1 MDRPWKCACSRETS
15 LKEILAGAGFGSVH
29 IASEDVPEFGVFHS
43 ETWSL
48 PIVGRKGR
56 FQPPSAEIARAYG
69 QAVRKTASL
78 ARELEYHQRAH
89 QDAERALAERLEWVR
104 KLEAELEAR
113 TEWARKTEA
122 ELEERTQW
130 ALSLRQEKNEALA
143 AFERGAAEAENARK
157 HIQAL
162 ETELAEARS
171 ARAKLESQP
180 VDAGRAQIRRRLDTP
195 LRVPA
200 AGHIIVPSI
209 VQVRQGG
216 VMERINI
223 SRVFLGGIVAGI
235 VANILGYLVDGVI
248 LAPQWT
254 AAMKLLGKGD
264 FTTNQIVA
272 FNVIGL
278 AYGVFAV
285 WLYAAIRPRYGAG
298 PRTAICAGL
307 AVWVAGVLLPNAG
320 LMGVTGLFPSD
331 LTTIST
337 LAGAVEWTAAIL
349 AGAALYKEGAES
361 ARTMTARA

>member
-1 MDRPWKCACSRETS
+1 
-15 LKEILAGAGFGSVH
+15 
-29 IASEDVPEFGVFHS
+29 
-43 ETWSL
+43 
-48 PIVGRKGR
+48 
-56 FQPPSAEIARAYG
+56 
-69 QAVRKTASL
+69 
-78 ARELEYHQRAH
+78 
-89 QDAERALAERLEWVR
+89 
-104 KLEAELEAR
+104 
-113 TEWARKTEA
+113 
-122 ELEERTQW
+122 
-130 ALSLRQEKNEALA
+130 
-143 AFERGAAEAENARK
+143 
-157 HIQAL
+157 
-162 ETELAEARS
+162 
-171 ARAKLESQP
+171 
-180 VDAGRAQIRRRLDTP
+180 
-195 LRVPA
+195 
-200 AGHIIVPSI
+200 
-209 VQVRQGG
+209 
-216 VMERINI
+216 MERINI